1 MKPEPPE
8 LPTLS
13 SKVKQ
18 IAKESMNVTSNKSF
32 IHAFHWA
39 ANYSLQHGKWEFT
52 RRNEKK
58 TTAQQKQTNQTSHIS
73 FVLTDIQVFFK
84 NKSFPF
90 NSTAPT
96 TGTIRLFNISA
107 RN

>member
-1 MKPEPPE
+1 MHSTE
-8 LPTLS
+8 LPTILC
-13 SKVKQ
+13 
-18 IAKESMNVTSNKSF
+18 SM
-32 IHAFHWA
+32 
-39 ANYSLQHGKWEFT
+39 ANESLQEEMK
-52 RRNEKK
+52 KK

-90 NSTAPT
+90 NSIAPT